1 MNAIQIKT
9 ALKTLSDAKLAT
21 FVWGA
26 PGVGKSQVVA
36 QVAKELGLQFVDV
49 RAVLLDPVDLRGLP
63 HINGDH
69 KAHWCPP
76 DFLPTSGNGILFLD
90 ELNAAPPLV
99 QAACY
104 QLVLDRKL
112 GEYTL
117 PNGWHIVAAG
127 NRESD
132 RAVTH
137 RMPAPLANRFV
148 HLQFDVDL
156 HAWVAWALANNI
168 QTELIAFLRFRPELL
183 HKFDPKS
190 SDKGFPSPRTWEF
203 VSHILEQKPDAAI
216 EFELIKGVVGE
227 GAAVELT
234 AFLKIFR
241 KLPNPDLI
249 MQDPEHADVPKDANV
264 LYALVGALTR
274 KVSEQN
280 FARLV
285 TYINRLPDEF
295 SVMAIRDCLAL
306 DKTKALV
313 NTRAYIDWATKHAD
327 VLI

>member
-1 MNAIQIKT
+1 MNAAQIKV

-21 FVWGA
+21 FIWGA

-36 QVAKELGLQFVDV
+36 QVAKELDFQFTDV
-49 RAVLLDPVDLRGLP
+49 RAILLDPVDLRGLP

-104 QLVLDRKL
+104 QLVLDRRL

-117 PNGWHIVAAG
+117 PDGWRIVAAG

-132 RAVTH
+132 KAVIH
-137 RMPAPLANRFV
+137 RMPAPLANRFA
-148 HLQFDVDL
+148 HLQFDVDVNV
-156 HAWVAWALANNI
+156 WVAWALASGI
-168 QTELIAFLRFRPELL
+168 QTELIAFIRFRPELL

-190 SDKGFPSPRTWEF
+190 ADKGFPSPRAWEF
-203 VSHILEQKPDAAI
+203 VSRILAQQPDTLI

-227 GAAVELT
+227 PAAVELM

-241 KLPNPDLI
+241 SLPHPDLI
-249 MQDPEHADVPKDANV
+249 LNDPEHAEVPKDVNV
-264 LYALVGALTR
+264 AYALVGALTHR
-274 KVSEQN
+274 ASEQN
-280 FARLV
+280 FSRLV
-285 TYINRLPDEF
+285 TYFNRLPDEF
-295 SVMAIRDCLAL
+295 SVLAIRDCLAM
-306 DKTKALV
+306 DKKQVLV
-313 NTRAYIDWATKHAD
+313 NTRAYIEWAAKHAD
-327 VLI
+327 VLM